1 MLIRLTLTAAAI
13 MLAQQTL
20 ANDGPLAFIPITYA
34 NNYQHGIDIF
44 DYWKSEKLD
53 GIRAIWTGKQLVT
66 RNGNPISAPLGL
78 PSRYP
83 LIHSKVNCGQGA
95 AISHWYS
102 KRF

>member
-20 ANDGPLAFIPITYA
+20 ANDGPLALFHHYA

-53 GIRAIWTGKQLVT
+53 GIRAIWTGNNWSLVT
-66 RNGNPISAPLGL
+66 VTYCCPRLVYRVVTL
-78 PSRYP
+78 LFTR
-83 LIHSKVNCGQGA
+83 
-95 AISHWYS
+95 
-102 KRF
+102 R

>member
-1 MLIRLTLTAAAI
+1 MMGRWLLFQLLTPTTTNTALIFSI
-13 MLAQQTL
+13 
-20 ANDGPLAFIPITYA
+20 
-34 NNYQHGIDIF
+34 
-44 DYWKSEKLD
+44 
-53 GIRAIWTGKQLVT
+53 TGKVRSLTVSARFGRGNNWSLVT
-66 RNGNPISAPLGL
+66 VTLLLPPLGL

>member
-66 RNGNPISAPLGL
+66 RNGNPISAPCSA
-78 PSRYP
+78 PREMSNQDYKNEHY
-83 LIHSKVNCGQGA
+83 I
-95 AISHWYS
+95 
-102 KRF
+102 